1 MFAASLETI
10 LSNFFKNSAINYLIY
25 EDKIILT
32 TNSIVY
38 NTLPKDYFKEE
49 SIPVF
54 NTNKMPVFYNDYT
67 TNDSNKNSE
76 IITIGKQNI
85 NSNQSTFILSGTLKN
100 ENTNEPIQNMVI
112 SIKDK
117 NSNTVT
123 NSKGYFSIE
132 VPAGL
137 IILETK
143 LFGYE
148 DIQKEI
154 IVYGNGS
161 IKLNVSESAQQL
173 DEVII
178 ESNANKNIKDAV
190 VGITKINTAGIKNI
204 PVVLGERN
212 ILKVATTL
220 PGIKTAGEI

>member
-1 MFAASLETI
+1 
-10 LSNFFKNSAINYLIY
+10 
-25 EDKIILT
+25 
-32 TNSIVY
+32 
-38 NTLPKDYFKEE
+38 
-49 SIPVF
+49 
-54 NTNKMPVFYNDYT
+54 MPVFYNDYT